1 MHIQSLFTR
10 EVHPSLRLHQKKA
23 LEGLSL
29 QDCFDAYTTEEALS
43 DEVYCSRCKVHQAGT
58 RRKEELWRLPPCLI
72 VHLKRFQY
80 TQHTRRKLNARVRF
94 PLDGLDLSP
103 YVASAAAAQRERKK
117 KAGRA
122 VNDRDKG
129 GDQCPSSLPPSSPS
143 NTAAAATGVA
153 TCSFLPSSS
162 SSSQYTLYA
171 IIHHVGAMQA
181 GHYVATVRVEQGG
194 RWYCFNDSRVEEVP
208 AEELVNPSAYILF
221 YIRKD
226 MAHLSFAEFYPMLDR
241 LGGMES
247 KEGREGADG
256 KEGGGQDRN
265 MNMTEEEMDQFL
277 RRRDAPS
284 KCSVM

>member
-1 MHIQSLFTR
+1 MDDSHSFC
-10 EVHPSLRLHQKKA
+10 VVV
-23 LEGLSL
+23 
-29 QDCFDAYTTEEALS
+29 FF
-43 DEVYCSRCKVHQAGT
+43 
-58 RRKEELWRLPPCLI
+58 
-72 VHLKRFQY
+72 RFFVIY
-80 TQHTRRKLNARVRF
+80 TQVRF

-117 KAGRA
+117 EAGRA

-194 RWYCFNDSRVEEVP
+194 RWYCFNDSRVSSSAVFP
-208 AEELVNPSAYILF
+208 CSSMPSP
-221 YIRKD
+221 
-226 MAHLSFAEFYPMLDR
+226 LSFAFPLICTSPCLFHIIYILYSHSRTDNRCLAFTIIPPPPVLLQSL
-241 LGGMES
+241 LGGRGAGRGAGES
-247 KEGREGADG
+247 VGLYPLLYSEGYGPPLFRGILSHAGSAGWNGEQGREGGRGRQGGRRSGPKYEYDG
-256 KEGGGQDRN
+256 RGDG
-265 MNMTEEEMDQFL
+265 
-277 RRRDAPS
+277 
-284 KCSVM
+284 SVFAEAGCAEQV